1 MREQGWLCFS
11 MIDGNMTN
19 KLAVMK
25 VGIERKGGKKITWVS
40 RASLRHYNPQV
51 GSGFGENKK
60 KKEIFRVDRMLSR

>member
-25 VGIERKGGKKITWVS
+25 VGIERKGEKK
-40 RASLRHYNPQV
+40 
-51 GSGFGENKK
+51 
-60 KKEIFRVDRMLSR
+60 